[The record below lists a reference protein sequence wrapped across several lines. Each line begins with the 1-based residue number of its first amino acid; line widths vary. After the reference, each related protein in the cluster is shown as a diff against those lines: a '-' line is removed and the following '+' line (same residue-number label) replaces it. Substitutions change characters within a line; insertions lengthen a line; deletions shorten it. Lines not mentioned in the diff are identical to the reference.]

1 MRPVRQVLQFPAAA
15 TASVAALQTTAGAAA
30 LTLTASTVVVA
41 GPNAP
46 QVQVTLTS
54 GGNDSAINFTIT
66 GTDYRGQVVSEVLAG
81 PNTNTVTSVNSYAT
95 ITSITTSGAVGTNV
109 SAGNAQAGSSP
120 VVVFNQYSDPFSV
133 SLSLTFTGTAN
144 VTVQYTNDPIF
155 VGQSLDSLNWFND
168 SSLTSQAA
176 NNMASLVAPVSAARA
191 VFNSGSGTVAF
202 TATQAGI

>member
-30 LTLTASTVVVA
+30 LTLTASTVA
-41 GPNAP
+41 LSGPNAP

-54 GGNDSAINFTIT
+54 GGNDSAINFTIL

-109 SAGNAQAGSSP
+109 SAGNAQSGSSP
-120 VVVFNQYSDPFSV
+120 VVVLNQYSTPFSV
-133 SLSLTFTGTAN
+133 SLALVFSGVAN
-144 VTVQYTNDPIF
+144 VTVQYTTDNVF
-155 VGQSLDSLNWFND
+155 TGASLDALAWFND
-168 SSLTSQAA
+168 SALTNQAA
-176 NNMASLVAPVSAARA
+176 NNMASLIAPVSAVRCI
-191 VFNSGSGTVAF
+191 FNSGTGTVAF
-202 TATQAGI
+202 TVTQAGI